1 MSAGKQKR
9 YRLRRL
15 QKLCTLCRQPA
26 AVRRFADGRKRVL
39 VTCETH
45 RRVHNKKQITRYYH
59 KRRGAHEQV
68 RQPGPSR

>member
-1 MSAGKQKR
+1 
-9 YRLRRL
+9 
-15 QKLCTLCRQPA
+15 
-26 AVRRFADGRKRVL
+26 VL